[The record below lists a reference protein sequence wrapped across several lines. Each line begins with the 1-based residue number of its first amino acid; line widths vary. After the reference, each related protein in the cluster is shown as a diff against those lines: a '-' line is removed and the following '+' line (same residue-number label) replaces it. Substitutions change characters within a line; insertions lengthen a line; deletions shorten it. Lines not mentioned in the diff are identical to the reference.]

1 MKKYFVTIMILLFG
15 SLILTACQKD
25 SEVTSSSPPKVDLKK
40 EIPIILIHGS
50 GGDTHSLD
58 EMADHLMNEYKSSN
72 EEMSMSI
79 SEKGTITYQGK
90 LTKDAKRPIIKFGF
104 DQNQAAP
111 MDWSGLLKI
120 AMQDLKTRY
129 GFTQMDGVGHSNGGL
144 ALTYF
149 AEDYSK
155 DNTVPNL
162 RKLVAIGSPFNDLD
176 PDDNGDDLTFKKLP
190 NNTSQL
196 DYFIEKE
203 TKVNPDLEVLSIA
216 GALSED
222 NLTDG
227 IVPTNSSLASRLF
240 MPTNAKVYMEDLQVG
255 ESAIHQTLHETPE
268 SIEKTYWFL
277 EKYQPTKSEI
287 KLVSK
292 QEE

>member
-1 MKKYFVTIMILLFG
+1 MILLFG

-25 SEVTSSSPPKVDLKK
+25 SEVTSSSPPKVDLKE

-111 MDWSGLLKI
+111 MDWSDLLKI

-240 MPTNAKVYMEDLQVG
+240 MPNNAKVYMEDLQVG

-268 SIEKTYWFL
+268 SIKKTYWFL

-292 QEE
+292 

>member
-1 MKKYFVTIMILLFG
+1 MKKYFVAIMILLFG

-111 MDWSGLLKI
+111 MDWSDLLKI

-176 PDDNGDDLTFKKLP
+176 PDDNGDDLTFKKLT

>member
-25 SEVTSSSPPKVDLKK
+25 SEVTSSSPPKVDLKE

-111 MDWSGLLKI
+111 MDWSDLLKI

-155 DNTVPNL
+155 DNTIPNL

-190 NNTSQL
+190 NNTPQL

-203 TKVNPDLEVLSIA
+203 TKLNPDLEVLSIA

-292 QEE
+292 

>member
-111 MDWSGLLKI
+111 MDWSDLLKI

-155 DNTVPNL
+155 DNTIPNL

-190 NNTSQL
+190 NNTPQL

-203 TKVNPDLEVLSIA
+203 TKLNPDLEVLSIA

-240 MPTNAKVYMEDLQVG
+240 MPNNAKVYMEDLQVG

-292 QEE
+292 

>member
-1 MKKYFVTIMILLFG
+1 MILLFG

-25 SEVTSSSPPKVDLKK
+25 SEVTSSSPPKVDLKE

-111 MDWSGLLKI
+111 MDWSDLLKI

-162 RKLVAIGSPFNDLD
+162 RKLIAIGSPFNDLD

-240 MPTNAKVYMEDLQVG
+240 MPNNAKVYMEDLQVG
-255 ESAIHQTLHETPE
+255 ESAIHQTLHEMPE
-268 SIEKTYWFL
+268 STKKTYWFL

>member
-1 MKKYFVTIMILLFG
+1 MILLFG

-111 MDWSGLLKI
+111 MDWSDLLKI

-155 DNTVPNL
+155 DNTIPNL

-203 TKVNPDLEVLSIA
+203 TKLNPDLEVLSIA

-240 MPTNAKVYMEDLQVG
+240 MPNNAKVYMEDLQVG

-268 SIEKTYWFL
+268 SIKKTYWFL

-292 QEE
+292 

>member
-111 MDWSGLLKI
+111 MDWSDLLKI

-190 NNTSQL
+190 NNTPQL

-203 TKVNPDLEVLSIA
+203 TKLNPDLEVLSIA

-240 MPTNAKVYMEDLQVG
+240 MPNNAKVYMEDLQVG

-268 SIEKTYWFL
+268 S
-277 EKYQPTKSEI
+277 TKKNI
-287 KLVSK
+287 NLQKAKLN
-292 QEE
+292 

>member
-203 TKVNPDLEVLSIA
+203 TKLNPDLEVLSIA

>member
-25 SEVTSSSPPKVDLKK
+25 SEVTSSSPPKVDLKE

-111 MDWSGLLKI
+111 MDWSDLLKI

-155 DNTVPNL
+155 DSTVPNL

-292 QEE
+292 

>member
-1 MKKYFVTIMILLFG
+1 MILLFG

-111 MDWSGLLKI
+111 MDWSDLLKI

-155 DNTVPNL
+155 DNTIPNL

-190 NNTSQL
+190 NNTPQL

-203 TKVNPDLEVLSIA
+203 TKLNPDLEVLSIA

-240 MPTNAKVYMEDLQVG
+240 MPNNAKVYMEDLQVG

-292 QEE
+292 

>member
-1 MKKYFVTIMILLFG
+1 MILLFG

-72 EEMSMSI
+72 EEISMSI

-111 MDWSGLLKI
+111 MDWSDLLKI

-190 NNTSQL
+190 NNTPQL

-203 TKVNPDLEVLSIA
+203 TKLNPDLEVLSIA

-240 MPTNAKVYMEDLQVG
+240 MPNNAKVYMEDLQVG
-255 ESAIHQTLHETPE
+255 ESAIHQTLHEMPE
-268 SIEKTYWFL
+268 STKKTYWFL

>member
-1 MKKYFVTIMILLFG
+1 MILLFG

-111 MDWSGLLKI
+111 MDWSDLLKI

-292 QEE
+292 

>member
-1 MKKYFVTIMILLFG
+1 MILLFG

-111 MDWSGLLKI
+111 MDWSDLLKI

-176 PDDNGDDLTFKKLP
+176 PDDNGDDLTFKKLT

>member
-1 MKKYFVTIMILLFG
+1 MILLFG

-25 SEVTSSSPPKVDLKK
+25 SEVTSSSPPKVDLKE

-111 MDWSGLLKI
+111 MDWSDLLKI

-203 TKVNPDLEVLSIA
+203 TKLNPDLEVLSIA

-292 QEE
+292 

>member
-1 MKKYFVTIMILLFG
+1 MILLFG

-58 EMADHLMNEYKSSN
+58 EMADHLMNEYKSST

-111 MDWSGLLKI
+111 MDWSDLLKI

-203 TKVNPDLEVLSIA
+203 TKLNPDLEVLSIA

-292 QEE
+292 

>member
-1 MKKYFVTIMILLFG
+1 MILLFG

-111 MDWSGLLKI
+111 MDWSDLLKI

-144 ALTYF
+144 ALTCF

-155 DNTVPNL
+155 DNTIPNL

-190 NNTSQL
+190 NNTPQL

-203 TKVNPDLEVLSIA
+203 TKLNPDLEVLSIA

-292 QEE
+292 

>member
-1 MKKYFVTIMILLFG
+1 MILLFG

-25 SEVTSSSPPKVDLKK
+25 SEVTSSSPPKVDLKE

-111 MDWSGLLKI
+111 MDWSDLLKI

-155 DNTVPNL
+155 DSTVPNL

-292 QEE
+292 

>member
-1 MKKYFVTIMILLFG
+1 MILLFG

-111 MDWSGLLKI
+111 MDWSDLLKI

-203 TKVNPDLEVLSIA
+203 TKLNPDLEVLSIA

>member
-1 MKKYFVTIMILLFG
+1 MILLFG

-25 SEVTSSSPPKVDLKK
+25 SEVTSSSPPKVDLKE

-111 MDWSGLLKI
+111 MDWSDLLKI

-176 PDDNGDDLTFKKLP
+176 PDDNGDDLTFKKLT

>member
-25 SEVTSSSPPKVDLKK
+25 SEVTSSSPPKVDLKE

-111 MDWSGLLKI
+111 MDWSDLLKI

-190 NNTSQL
+190 NNTPQL

-292 QEE
+292 

>member
-25 SEVTSSSPPKVDLKK
+25 SEVTSSSPPKVDLKE

-111 MDWSGLLKI
+111 MDWSDLLKI

-176 PDDNGDDLTFKKLP
+176 PDDNGDDLTFKKLT

>member
-111 MDWSGLLKI
+111 MDWSDLLKI

-176 PDDNGDDLTFKKLP
+176 PDDNGDDLTFKKLT

>member
-58 EMADHLMNEYKSSN
+58 EMADHLMNEYKSST

-203 TKVNPDLEVLSIA
+203 TKLNPDLEVLSIA

-292 QEE
+292 

>member
-1 MKKYFVTIMILLFG
+1 MILLFG

-25 SEVTSSSPPKVDLKK
+25 SEVTSSSPPKVDLKE

-111 MDWSGLLKI
+111 MDWSDLLKI

-155 DNTVPNL
+155 DNTIPNL

-190 NNTSQL
+190 NNTPQL

-203 TKVNPDLEVLSIA
+203 TKLNPDLEVLSIA

-292 QEE
+292 

>member
-1 MKKYFVTIMILLFG
+1 MILLFG

-111 MDWSGLLKI
+111 MDWSDLLKI

-162 RKLVAIGSPFNDLD
+162 RKLVAVGSPFNDLD

-240 MPTNAKVYMEDLQVG
+240 MPNNAKVYMEDLQVG

-268 SIEKTYWFL
+268 SIKKTYWFL

>member
-1 MKKYFVTIMILLFG
+1 MILLFG

-111 MDWSGLLKI
+111 MDWSDLLKI

-190 NNTSQL
+190 NNTPQL

-203 TKVNPDLEVLSIA
+203 TKLNPDLEVLSIA

-292 QEE
+292 

>member
-1 MKKYFVTIMILLFG
+1 MILLFG

-111 MDWSGLLKI
+111 MDWSDLLKI

-190 NNTSQL
+190 NNTPQL

-203 TKVNPDLEVLSIA
+203 TKLNPDLEVLSIA

-240 MPTNAKVYMEDLQVG
+240 MPNNAKVYMEDLQVG

-268 SIEKTYWFL
+268 S
-277 EKYQPTKSEI
+277 TKKNI
-287 KLVSK
+287 NLQKAKLN
-292 QEE
+292 

>member
-1 MKKYFVTIMILLFG
+1 MILLFG

-25 SEVTSSSPPKVDLKK
+25 SEVTSSSPPKVDLKE

-111 MDWSGLLKI
+111 MDWSDLLKI

-292 QEE
+292 

>member
-111 MDWSGLLKI
+111 MDWSDLLKI

-203 TKVNPDLEVLSIA
+203 TKLNPDLEVLSIA

-292 QEE
+292 

>member
-1 MKKYFVTIMILLFG
+1 MILLFG

-111 MDWSGLLKI
+111 MDWSDLLKI

>member
-58 EMADHLMNEYKSSN
+58 EMADHLMNEYKSST

-111 MDWSGLLKI
+111 MDWSDLLKI

-240 MPTNAKVYMEDLQVG
+240 MPNNAKVYMEDLQVG

-292 QEE
+292 

>member
-1 MKKYFVTIMILLFG
+1 MILLFG

-58 EMADHLMNEYKSSN
+58 EMADHLMNEYKSST

-111 MDWSGLLKI
+111 MDWSDLLKI

-240 MPTNAKVYMEDLQVG
+240 MPNNAKVYMEDLQVG

-292 QEE
+292 

>member
-1 MKKYFVTIMILLFG
+1 MILLFG

-111 MDWSGLLKI
+111 MDWSDLLKI

-203 TKVNPDLEVLSIA
+203 TKLNPDLEVLSIA

-292 QEE
+292 

>member
-1 MKKYFVTIMILLFG
+1 MILLFG

-25 SEVTSSSPPKVDLKK
+25 SEVTSSSPPKVDLKE

-111 MDWSGLLKI
+111 MDWSDLLKI

-149 AEDYSK
+149 AENYSK

-240 MPTNAKVYMEDLQVG
+240 MPNNAKVYMEDLQVG

-292 QEE
+292 

>member
-25 SEVTSSSPPKVDLKK
+25 SEVTSSSPPKVDLKE

-72 EEMSMSI
+72 EEISMSI

-111 MDWSGLLKI
+111 MDWSDLLKI

-190 NNTSQL
+190 NNTPQL

-203 TKVNPDLEVLSIA
+203 TKLNPDLEVLSIA

-240 MPTNAKVYMEDLQVG
+240 MPNNAKVYMEDLQVG

-268 SIEKTYWFL
+268 STKKTYWFL

-292 QEE
+292 